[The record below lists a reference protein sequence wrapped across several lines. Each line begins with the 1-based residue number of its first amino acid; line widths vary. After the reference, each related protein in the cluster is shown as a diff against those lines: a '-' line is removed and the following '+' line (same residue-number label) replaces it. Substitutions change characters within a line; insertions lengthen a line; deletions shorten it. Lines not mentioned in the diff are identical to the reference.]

1 MKKRRVSAFSVSLLT
16 VLIAIIVCTVL
27 IVLHNDFGML
37 SEEKYQ
43 NTQFSIELI
52 VDYGGYVKF
61 EKEQVLFLSGSREK
75 LGVIENVEFDDEN
88 NAIITILSNGFYK
101 NNAFMLN
108 GQIYLTEGSDLE
120 IMNNSISVEI
130 LKINKIA

>member
-52 VDYGGYVKF
+52 VDYDGYVKF

>member
-1 MKKRRVSAFSVSLLT
+1 
-16 VLIAIIVCTVL
+16 LIAIIVCTVL

-52 VDYGGYVKF
+52 VDYDGYVKF